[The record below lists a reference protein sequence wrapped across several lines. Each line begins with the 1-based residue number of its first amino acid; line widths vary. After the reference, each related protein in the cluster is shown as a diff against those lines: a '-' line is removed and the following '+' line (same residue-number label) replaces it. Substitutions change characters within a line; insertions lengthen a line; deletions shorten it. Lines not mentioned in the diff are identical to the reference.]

1 MACSVSL
8 SPDSDARQCSSMA
21 ALAWVSVSIALSLSA
36 GRRSGPEISAGA
48 VVVGRGVAWR
58 AVAVARY
65 HVPHKDCPAESD
77 RKTQDDGDDQSGQ
90 GTPPSVLR
98 ADLPEGNRLK
108 GR

>member
-1 MACSVSL
+1 MPASVPRWRPWSGYRYPSRCPFL
-8 SPDSDARQCSSMA
+8 RAGGAVRE
-21 ALAWVSVSIALSLSA
+21 VSAS
-36 GRRSGPEISAGA
+36 A

-58 AVAVARY
+58 AIAVARY

>member
-1 MACSVSL
+1 MACSVLL
-8 SPDSDARQCSSMA
+8 SPDSDARQCSSMS
-21 ALAWVSVSIALSLSA
+21 ALVWVSVSIAWSFLR
-36 GRRSGPEISAGA
+36 GERPEDSAGA

-65 HVPHKDCPAESD
+65 HVPHEDCPAESD

-98 ADLPEGNRLK
+98 PLRAGFT
-108 GR
+108 GG